1 MNRFVPPV
9 ILVACAGLAYACGT
23 SSNAS
28 PKGSVTAPSEPPV
41 AEGDDAG
48 GAPEGDAGALAGDGA
63 TTPDGVQTDDPS
75 GSPLLLG
82 APRTVRSFAAG
93 TAGEGI
99 FVDGPQWSATRQ
111 ALFVSL
117 PLELTTLGGG
127 GKGVLTTFK
136 TDGTNYLEVRAGDA
150 TTTGVIGS
158 TVDKDGN
165 LVSAELRVITR
176 TPVAASGPL
185 GAPTVIATGTSTG
198 AEAAVVPFNGP
209 NDLVVRS
216 DGTIYVT
223 DPGYNM
229 APRPQNGYLY
239 RIAPNA
245 PFATVA
251 DTYADNP
258 SPNGIALAKDEKA
271 LFVSFTAPAAG
282 TLPFVRK
289 YVLAADGSLG
299 NSGKFCELP
308 DGSEPDGIALDDA
321 GNLLVAMKTGIAIF
335 KATGEPYGGAAA
347 VPQVKLPMQATNV
360 TFGGEGRK
368 SVFVTTA
375 SGKVLE
381 LKTKVPGLVQ

>member
-1 MNRFVPPV
+1 V

-63 TTPDGVQTDDPS
+63 TNPDGVQTDDPS